1 MSMKRRDFL
10 SAIPVIGSGVLATS
24 YLSQAFAQ
32 KGDGEDSPLL
42 VGCTAA
48 MTGPLG
54 GFGIEMKLGVDAA
67 VKQINAKG
75 GINGRPLKYEVL
87 DDGYVPDRAVENARK
102 LIASPKVVALMGC
115 LGTPTNAAIT
125 PLIEAAGLPH
135 LAPLTGA
142 SSLRKAELKNVF
154 HLRASYTDEITRLV
168 HNLVS
173 MGIRDLAIVYLDNP
187 YGKELAEDAK
197 RALASSGI
205 VNPTLVPLAVDG
217 KTMAQTVSAT
227 LAAKSSAVLLC
238 TAGAATTGLVAQLK
252 KASPS
257 LPIAGVSASFT
268 QDGIKTLGT
277 AAQGIGVTIVYP
289 EANLSKHLIVRDY
302 QSAMR
307 GIDQS
312 FFSNGSLEGYISMR
326 TMADALQRAGRTI
339 SRDKVRQAL
348 ASIRNLDLGGFTV
361 DYGSSGARVGSKYVE
376 LAVMTGDGR
385 LKV

>member
-1 MSMKRRDFL
+1 MKRRNFL

-24 YLSQAFAQ
+24 CLSQAFAQ

-54 GFGIEMKLGVDAA
+54 GFGIDMKLGVDAA

-168 HNLVS
+168 HNLVN

-205 VNPTLVPLAVDG
+205 TNPTLVPLALDG

-227 LAAKSSAVLLC
+227 LAAKPSAVLLC
-238 TAGAATTGLVAQLK
+238 TAGAATTGQPQEGFA
-252 KASPS
+252 
-257 LPIAGVSASFT
+257 FT
-268 QDGIKTLGT
+268 AHSRGKRF
-277 AAQGIGVTIVYP
+277 VY
-289 EANLSKHLIVRDY
+289 
-302 QSAMR
+302 
-307 GIDQS
+307 
-312 FFSNGSLEGYISMR
+312 
-326 TMADALQRAGRTI
+326 AGRHQNAGQRGPGYW
-339 SRDKVRQAL
+339 RDHRVPRGQPEQAP
-348 ASIRNLDLGGFTV
+348 RR
-361 DYGSSGARVGSKYVE
+361 ARLPERHAGY
-376 LAVMTGDGR
+376 
-385 LKV
+385 